1 MPGKFFYKST
11 ISAIINA
18 MDMTWVEIDLSAILH
33 NIKEI
38 RRRLNKGVKICAVI
52 KDNAYG
58 HGIVEL
64 AKVLENGGVEFLG
77 VGDVSEAALLRKNGV
92 KIPILNILSALPS
105 QVKEVVKWNISQNVS
120 DLAIVRLLD
129 AAAKKQKKIA
139 SVHIEIDTGMGR
151 LGIPAGEFED
161 FLVKMNKFKNIKVE
175 GVFTHL
181 ACADSNTEY
190 TLKQISDF
198 EYNTFLAPEGMI
210 KHILNSDGVANFP
223 GAAFDMVRP
232 GIMLY
237 GIYGNKK
244 ERKTV
249 KLKPALS
256 WKTKVLSVKNF
267 KKGSCISYGSTYR
280 TKKNTK
286 IAVLGAGYNCGY
298 NRQLSNIGE
307 VLINGKKYPVAG
319 RICMDLTMVDL
330 GASSKVKTGDV
341 AVFIGKSGK
350 KYIGAEE
357 LAEKCKTVPYDII
370 GAIKNNITRVF
381 V

>member
-1 MPGKFFYKST
+1 
-11 ISAIINA
+11 
-18 MDMTWVEIDLSAILH
+18 
-33 NIKEI
+33 
-38 RRRLNKGVKICAVI
+38 
-52 KDNAYG
+52 
-58 HGIVEL
+58 
-64 AKVLENGGVEFLG
+64 
-77 VGDVSEAALLRKNGV
+77 
-92 KIPILNILSALPS
+92 
-105 QVKEVVKWNISQNVS
+105 
-120 DLAIVRLLD
+120 
-129 AAAKKQKKIA
+129 AKKQKKIA
-139 SVHIEIDTGMGR
+139 RVHIEIDTGMGR
-151 LGIPAGEFED
+151 LGVPAEEFEA
-161 FLVKMNKFKNIKVE
+161 FLVKINKFKNIKVE

-181 ACADSNTEY
+181 ASADSNTEY

-232 GIMLY
+232 GLMLY
-237 GIYGNKK
+237 GIYGNKE
-244 ERKTV
+244 ERKAV

-319 RICMDLTMVDL
+319 RICMDLAMVDL